1 METISKDANAVLSG
15 VSPEARAYAIA
26 NAPGSNLTSGEASR
40 LTSEFL
46 SANSGAATQVYSA
59 PNIAQTTTAPVAA
72 PNLSDPFGLYNYYMN
87 TPDITAAKESAKTA
101 QAQLLERTKA
111 AREQQQALGQ
121 NLQSTNRIRG
131 NQQNA
136 QQLATND
143 IQALNE
149 AYTLAAS
156 NVDALTSTAKEK
168 MAIAEQSRNEIKSLI
183 AQTGGKAGISY
194 ADNYESAVKKADTYI
209 KKQEKEAKK
218 EAYKDSLKQTALQ
231 LGIKTNGKNTKELEK
246 SLKKY
251 YKSEKEY
258 NDKIKSLDLQA
269 KKQAIVKAGSATAPG
284 ASSELS
290 AVAKALKENNN
301 DWGATANYLASKG
314 YDVSSGSVID
324 NELRRRNN
332 LPPITTASTK
342 PATAAQS
349 LASGFASRL
358 ESSGRILSQF
368 SDLGSSMFGTVS
380 GSGWFPNVLKSSD
393 RQRMEQAQRDF
404 VNAQLRR
411 ESGAVISDSEFDNA
425 AKQYFPQPGD
435 SDAVIAQKNQARNI
449 AIQNMKNAAGNSYS
463 SSLSGEQDINDILS
477 QFGL

>member
-1 METISKDANAVLSG
+1 MN
-15 VSPEARAYAIA
+15 SPEIQAAKAQAQSVMEAI
-26 NAPGSNLTSGEASR
+26 NASR
-40 LTSEFL
+40 QGLRT
-46 SANSGAATQVYSA
+46 
-59 PNIAQTTTAPVAA
+59 TTTALQNQNENAQGGTGA
-72 PNLSDPFGLYNYYMN
+72 SINLIGR
-87 TPDITAAKESAKTA
+87 
-101 QAQLLERTKA
+101 QVGR
-111 AREQQQALGQ
+111 ARELT
-121 NLQSTNRIRG
+121 S
-131 NQQNA
+131 
-136 QQLATND
+136 
-143 IQALNE
+143 NE
-149 AYTLAAS
+149 LAALS
-156 NVDALTSTAKEK
+156 ENQMATQAYLDTLTQDATAKYN
-168 MAIAEQSRNEIKSLI
+168 IAETQRAQVQELI
-183 AQTGGKAGISY
+183 RQTGGKAGISY

-269 KKQAIVKAGSATAPG
+269 KKQAIVKAGSETAPG

>member
-1 METISKDANAVLSG
+1 MSTISKDANAVLSG

-26 NAPGSNLTSGEASR
+26 NTQGNKLTSGEASR

-46 SANSGAATQVYSA
+46 AANSGAATQVYSA

-194 ADNYESAVKKADTYI
+194 ADTYESAVKKA
-209 KKQEKEAKK
+209 KKYEDKVAKEAKK
-218 EAYKDSLKQTALQ
+218 DA
-231 LGIKTNGKNTKELEK
+231 EK
-246 SLKKY
+246 S
-251 YKSEKEY
+251 
-258 NDKIKSLDLQA
+258 
-269 KKQAIVKAGSATAPG
+269 
-284 ASSELS
+284 
-290 AVAKALKENNN
+290 ALKEM
-301 DWGATANYLASKG
+301 ALTAG
-314 YDVSSGSVID
+314 V
-324 NELRRRNN
+324 
-332 LPPITTASTK
+332 STK
-342 PATAAQS
+342 GKSSSQIRKAIEKIAKTDRTVKEQLDQLKIKQAKADISKTLKGSTEKLTAQEQYQADKQDVI
-349 LASGFASRL
+349 G
-358 ESSGRILSQF
+358 EINKVKGTDGRIDPVDYNRLKQAWSLYN
-368 SDLGSSMFGTVS
+368 DSSKFDEEFQSYINT
-380 GSGWFPNVLKSSD
+380 D
-393 RQRMEQAQRDF
+393 R
-404 VNAQLRR
+404 
-411 ESGAVISDSEFDNA
+411 
-425 AKQYFPQPGD
+425 
-435 SDAVIAQKNQARNI
+435 
-449 AIQNMKNAAGNSYS
+449 
-463 SSLSGEQDINDILS
+463 INDYNLTKS
-477 QFGL
+477 TTQLLGG

>member
-1 METISKDANAVLSG
+1 MSTISKDANAVLSG

-26 NAPGSNLTSGEASR
+26 NTQGNKLTSGEASR

-46 SANSGAATQVYSA
+46 AANSGAATQVYSA

-168 MAIAEQSRNEIKSLI
+168 LAIAEQSRNEIKSLI

-194 ADNYESAVKKADTYI
+194 ADTYESAVKKA
-209 KKQEKEAKK
+209 KKYEDKVAKEAKK
-218 EAYKDSLKQTALQ
+218 DAETS
-231 LGIKTNGKNTKELEK
+231 
-246 SLKKY
+246 
-251 YKSEKEY
+251 
-258 NDKIKSLDLQA
+258 
-269 KKQAIVKAGSATAPG
+269 
-284 ASSELS
+284 
-290 AVAKALKENNN
+290 ALKEM
-301 DWGATANYLASKG
+301 ALTAG
-314 YDVSSGSVID
+314 V
-324 NELRRRNN
+324 
-332 LPPITTASTK
+332 STK
-342 PATAAQS
+342 GKSSKDIRKALEKLAKKDRDVKDKLDQLKIQQAKADISKTLKGSTEKLTAQEQYQADKQDVI
-349 LASGFASRL
+349 G
-358 ESSGRILSQF
+358 EINKVKGTDGRIDPVDYNRLKQAWSLYN
-368 SDLGSSMFGTVS
+368 DSSKF
-380 GSGWFPNVLKSSD
+380 D
-393 RQRMEQAQRDF
+393 E
-404 VNAQLRR
+404 
-411 ESGAVISDSEFDNA
+411 EF
-425 AKQYFPQPGD
+425 QPYINT
-435 SDAVIAQKNQARNI
+435 SR
-449 AIQNMKNAAGNSYS
+449 
-463 SSLSGEQDINDILS
+463 INDYNLTKS
-477 QFGL
+477 TTQLLGG

>member
-1 METISKDANAVLSG
+1 MPDPVYKTPTVVPTTTQT
-15 VSPEARAYAIA
+15 VSVTPD
-26 NAPGSNLTSGEASR
+26 T
-40 LTSEFL
+40 
-46 SANSGAATQVYSA
+46 VYSA
-59 PNIAQTTTAPVAA
+59 DNVAQTLTNPAA
-72 PNLSDPFGLYNYYMN
+72 KPDLSDPFGTYSFYMN
-87 TPDITAAKESAKTA
+87 SPEIQAAKA
-101 QAQLLERTKA
+101 QAQSVMEAINASRQGLRTTTTA
-111 AREQQQALGQ
+111 LQNQNENAQGGTGASINLIGRQVGRARE
-121 NLQSTNRIRG
+121 
-131 NQQNA
+131 
-136 QQLATND
+136 
-143 IQALNE
+143 
-149 AYTLAAS
+149 
-156 NVDALTSTAKEK
+156 LTSNELSALSENQMAAQSYLDTLTQDATAKYN
-168 MAIAEQSRNEIKSLI
+168 IAESQRAQVQDLI
-183 AQTGGKAGISY
+183 RQTGGKAGISY

>member
-1 METISKDANAVLSG
+1 MATISNDANAVLSG

-26 NAPGSNLTSGEASR
+26 NAPGSNLTSGEAKR

-111 AREQQQALGQ
+111 ARDQQQALGQ

-194 ADNYESAVKKADTYI
+194 ADTYESAVKKAKKYEDKVAKDT
-209 KKQEKEAKK
+209 KK
-218 EAYKDSLKQTALQ
+218 EAENAALKEMALTA
-231 LGIKTNGKNTKELEK
+231 GIKTKGKSSSEIRKALEK
-246 SLKKY
+246 LAKKDRDV
-251 YKSEKEY
+251 KDKL
-258 NDKIKSLDLQA
+258 DQIKIKQANQSLSSGGNVYS
-269 KKQAIVKAGSATAPG
+269 KIESAFNKNGGDWERTA
-284 ASSELS
+284 SELS
-290 AVAKALKENNN
+290 K
-301 DWGATANYLASKG
+301 TM
-314 YDVSSGSVID
+314 DVSPGSTVD
-324 NELRRRNN
+324 NELRRRFG
-332 LPPITTASTK
+332 LSPIDKSVTAVDLNADINRQISQIEDWDTASEDEK
-342 PATAAQS
+342 
-349 LASGFASRL
+349 
-358 ESSGRILSQF
+358 RIFIRSK
-368 SDLGSSMFGTVS
+368 G
-380 GSGWFPNVLKSSD
+380 
-393 RQRMEQAQRDF
+393 
-404 VNAQLRR
+404 
-411 ESGAVISDSEFDNA
+411 
-425 AKQYFPQPGD
+425 GD
-435 SDAVIAQKNQARNI
+435 PSK
-449 AIQNMKNAAGNSYS
+449 
-463 SSLSGEQDINDILS
+463 
-477 QFGL
+477 FGL